1 MLVPIA
7 RITSLAAAAC
17 LAACGCV
24 SAYTPQ
30 EPTRLTPVPGT
41 SRGTTTPAPSNTAVV
56 PASYRESPSARQA
69 PQSPPSPP
77 SSPLEALTVLTAED
91 AVRIVLERN
100 PTLDQIRASAAALAA
115 RYSQVTSL
123 DDPMFSFNTAPGSA
137 WSGPG
142 TDYAARVEISQKFL
156 SPGKRGL
163 KGTAARAEAAAAA
176 EDIEDARLQL
186 AEATRSALADYY
198 LAVKGSAVAEENG
211 KLLSEFRKNAETLYK
226 NGKGQQQEILQED
239 LEIARLEER
248 VVTLRRARQVA
259 IAQLNT
265 LMHLP
270 PDGPLPPPADLGASG
285 VLPEV
290 TRLRE
295 LASERPDIRAAV
307 SRVAAEEAT
316 LALAL
321 KQYNPDVE
329 VMGAYDGFWQESGG
343 RPLQWQVGARVN
355 IPLQYGRLSGAV
367 NEARANVARRRAEL
381 ARLTDQVNLQ
391 VQEAFE
397 KVRETDEIVHLYE
410 TKILKAAEANVK
422 EAQTAYINAKIPFL
436 NFLEAQR
443 NRVALTDRYYEAV
456 AESARRRAALERV
469 VGRPIVAPGH

>member
-1 MLVPIA
+1 
-7 RITSLAAAAC
+7 
-17 LAACGCV
+17 
-24 SAYTPQ
+24 
-30 EPTRLTPVPGT
+30 
-41 SRGTTTPAPSNTAVV
+41 
-56 PASYRESPSARQA
+56 
-69 PQSPPSPP
+69 
-77 SSPLEALTVLTAED
+77 
-91 AVRIVLERN
+91 
-100 PTLDQIRASAAALAA
+100 
-115 RYSQVTSL
+115 
-123 DDPMFSFNTAPGSA
+123 
-137 WSGPG
+137 
-142 TDYAARVEISQKFL
+142 
-156 SPGKRGL
+156 
-163 KGTAARAEAAAAA
+163 
-176 EDIEDARLQL
+176 
-186 AEATRSALADYY
+186 LADYY
-198 LAVKGSAVAEENG
+198 LALKVSAVAEENG
-211 KLLSEFRKNAETLYK
+211 KLLREFRQNAETRYK
-226 NGKGQQQEILQED
+226 NGQGPQQEMLQED

-248 VVTLRRARQVA
+248 VVSLRRARQIA

-329 VMGAYDGFWQESGG
+329 VMGAYDGFWQGESGG
-343 RPLQWQVGARVN
+343 RPLQWQIGARVN
-355 IPLQYGRLSGAV
+355 IPLQYGRLGGAV

-397 KVRETDEIVHLYE
+397 KVRETDEIVHLYK
-410 TKILKAAEANVK
+410 TKILEAAAANVK
-422 EAQTAYINAKIPFL
+422 EAQTAYITSKIPFL

-443 NRVALTDRYYEAV
+443 NRVALTDRYYEV
-456 AESARRRAALERV
+456 IAESARRRAALERV
-469 VGRPIVAPGH
+469 VGRPIGAPGH